1 MAPPSLSKY
10 DPPIISLLPAVQN
23 YAWGIVPAAE
33 DCIVARIYA
42 YATSSQ
48 VDATRPYAELWIGTH
63 PSGPALVRH
72 NRKPLLDHLKT
83 QFPGL
88 PRAVPPFLLK
98 ILSVGKPLSIQAHP
112 HKELAEK
119 LHREKPDKYKDDNH
133 KPEMCVALT
142 DFEGMCNFRPTR
154 EILANLDAVPS
165 FTCLCDKDAIRRLR
179 NAPSPEERR
188 LALQTLFAS
197 IMSAPVSLVI
207 KALKETVK
215 TAKGNDDMNTIS
227 GLPRRNGE
235 AMQLFLRLES
245 YYPGDVGCF
254 SAFLLNHV
262 RIRPGQAFFMAANEP
277 HAYLKGQCVEIM
289 ALSDNVVRAGLT
301 PKFKDVDVLV
311 EMLTYNDGMPTIM
324 NGEAVDD
331 YSTVYQPPVTEF
343 ELMRTVV
350 PPQKTYRLPPVKG
363 PSVVIVLGGTGW
375 LGASEWEE
383 NRLDTRSPLTIGSI
397 YYIED
402 SKAVSVHADS
412 PVVAGAPSPDL
423 FFFRASARQY

>member
-1 MAPPSLSKY
+1 MSSPKLSKY

-23 YAWGIVPAAE
+23 YAWGIVPAA
-33 DCIVARIYA
+33 DDSIAARIHA

-72 NRKPLLDHLKT
+72 NRQPLLDYLQS
-83 QFPGL
+83 QFPDS
-88 PRAVPPFLLK
+88 PQAVPPFLLK
-98 ILSVGKPLSIQAHP
+98 ILSVAKPLSIQAHP
-112 HKELAEK
+112 HKELAAK

-142 DFEGMCNFRPTR
+142 DFEGMCNFRPTQ
-154 EILANLDAVPS
+154 EIVSNLDAVPS
-165 FTCLCDKDAIRRLR
+165 FASLCDKDSIDKLR
-179 NAPSPEERR
+179 NATTPEQKRP
-188 LALQTLFAS
+188 ALQALFAS
-197 IMSAPVSLVI
+197 LMSAPDSAVHE
-207 KALKETVK
+207 ALEATVK
-215 TAKGNDDMNTIS
+215 AAKGYDVATTMNGSPTM
-227 GLPRRNGE
+227 NGE
-235 AMQLFLRLES
+235 ATQLFLRLVG

-262 RIRPGQAFFMAANEP
+262 RISPGQAFFMAANEP

-311 EMLTYNDGMPTIM
+311 DMLTYNDGMPTIM
-324 NGEAVDD
+324 DGDVVDD
-331 YSTVYQPPVTEF
+331 YSTVYKPPVTEF
-343 ELMRTVV
+343 ELMRTVLS
-350 PPQKTYRLPPVKG
+350 PGKTYQLPAVKG
-363 PSVVIVLGGTGW
+363 PSVIMVLGGTGW

-383 NRLDTRSPLTIGSI
+383 NKLDMRLPLTIGSI

-402 SKAVSVHADS
+402 GKPVSIQSDS
-412 PVVAGAPSPDL
+412 AVVAGAPSPDL
-423 FFFRASARQY
+423 FFFRASTHQD